1 MCGMKLMQNAFSC
14 AIYYILDIFGQI
26 LYLFPRIFFW
36 ILDKI
41 TGKKK
46 IGSMIENTIW
56 KGLEWVDRLTITY
69 LKFHIIHFSKSVRDK
84 CYNCKRLKPTVF
96 VGQALSIVD
105 DLADP
110 ILDLS
115 VGGIK
120 QMVNGLGRIVN
131 ALMI

>member
-1 MCGMKLMQNAFSC
+1 MNNAFSC
-14 AIYYILDIFGQI
+14 AIYYILEIIGQM
-26 LYLFPRIFFW
+26 LYLLPRIFFW

-46 IGSMIENTIW
+46 IGSMIERSIW
-56 KGLEWVDRLTITY
+56 RALEWVDRLTITY
-69 LKFHIIHFSKSVRDK
+69 LKFHIIHYSKSVREM

-96 VGQALSIVD
+96 VDQAVGFVD

-115 VGGIK
+115 VGGIVE
-120 QMVNGLGRIVN
+120 MVNGLGRIVN